1 MRSTVNTLGCIV
13 LCTSFATTA
22 WAGDKDKKSRK
33 NDKPELPPAQQVD
46 QLLHALKSERKDDRR
61 VKAVE
66 ALGKL
71 ASAEY
76 PEIVSAL
83 VDALVRDESTSVRRR
98 AMKTLADIEP
108 PTHEVKDALDQ
119 AAKQDKSWAVR

>member
-1 MRSTVNTLGCIV
+1 MRYTVRIFVCI
-13 LCTSFATTA
+13 LFASVIASPT

-33 NDKPELPPAQQVD
+33 NDKPELPPAQQVE
-46 QLLHALKSERKDDRR
+46 QLLHTLKSERKDDRR

-83 VDALVRDESTSVRRR
+83 VDALVRDDSTSVRKT
-98 AMKTLADIEP
+98 AIKTLADIEP
-108 PTHEVKDALDQ
+108 P
-119 AAKQDKSWAVR
+119 